1 MTWHR
6 PTRRILRVDAPT
18 RRRYQA
24 AGVRRHGFHALSYAS
39 LMDEP
44 ARVAGAPGRVAVRLI
59 RTDEEQIITRSVC
72 RPLGLGSAD
81 NTTERGTPA

>member
-1 MTWHR
+1 
-6 PTRRILRVDAPT
+6 
-18 RRRYQA
+18 
-24 AGVRRHGFHALSYAS
+24 
-39 LMDEP
+39 MDEP